1 MRKTKIICT
10 MGPATMDQE
19 VLKKLC
25 LGGMN
30 VARMNFSHGSHDSH
44 LEQLNLL
51 QEIREQLGLPIGT
64 MCDTKGPEIRTGLF
78 HGGKAVLKAGGTFTF
93 YGDGR
98 MGDETGCSTSYP
110 NLSHV
115 VEPGVRICVDDGLIE
130 LIVREISGDNVICT
144 VANGGE
150 VKDHKGINLPGT
162 PVDLP
167 FLSPPRIAVIFC
179 LQWKTAL
186 TSLRPPSPV
195 RLRT

>member
-78 HGGKAVLKAGGTFTF
+78 HGGKAVLKAGETFTF
-93 YGDGR
+93 
-98 MGDETGCSTSYP
+98 E
-110 NLSHV
+110 NLHV
-115 VEPGVRICVDDGLIE
+115 
-130 LIVREISGDNVICT
+130 T
-144 VANGGE
+144 VGQ
-150 VKDHKGINLPGT
+150 VKDKRILTLMVRVT
-162 PVDLP
+162 PDP
-167 FLSPPRIAVIFC
+167 KHPAKSRKPEEPAE
-179 LQWKTAL
+179 KKAE
-186 TSLRPPSPV
+186 
-195 RLRT
+195 